1 MWPLDGISTPG
12 IPGFLLLWAASYA
25 VHLALYFGLGSLL
38 LWVNQYFP
46 ERQIPAISG
55 RERKARRT
63 AGAEIR
69 QSLKSLIG
77 TSFCLAAGVYAQTT
91 GWTQTPLALSPINVL
106 WTFVAALILH
116 DAWFYFGHRLMH
128 TKPLYRWHKTHHL
141 SVTPTV
147 WNNDS
152 FSVPDALSVQSFFIL
167 LPFVLP
173 IPTAALIALRLFDQT
188 KGMIGHSGY
197 EHFAGRLARWPF
209 PLVATVHHDQHHQR
223 FTYNFANQF
232 TWWDRLFGTLDP
244 SYDEQV
250 RILSNPKEKAR
261 AID

>member
-1 MWPLDGISTPG
+1 MWPLDGINALDAY
-12 IPGFLLLWAASYA
+12 GFPLLWAASYI
-25 VHLALYFGLGSLL
+25 VHLALYFGLGGLL
-38 LWVNQYFP
+38 LWLNQHFP

-63 AGAEIR
+63 AAEEIR
-69 QSLKSLIG
+69 QSLKSLAG
-77 TSFCLAAGVYAQTT
+77 TAFCLAAGVFAQVS
-91 GWTQTPLALSPINVL
+91 GWTQAPLELSVLNVL

-167 LPFVLP
+167 LPFILP
-173 IPTAALIALRLFDQT
+173 MPTAALIALRLFDQT

-197 EHFAGRLARWPF
+197 EHFAGRLADIYGRRS
-209 PLVATVHHDQHHQR
+209 LLIVA
-223 FTYNFANQF
+223 A
-232 TWWDRLFGTLDP
+232 LFFLISAWG
-244 SYDEQV
+244 SGIASSSMEFVVY
-250 RILSNPKEKAR
+250 RILGGLAVGAASVMAG
-261 AID
+261 I